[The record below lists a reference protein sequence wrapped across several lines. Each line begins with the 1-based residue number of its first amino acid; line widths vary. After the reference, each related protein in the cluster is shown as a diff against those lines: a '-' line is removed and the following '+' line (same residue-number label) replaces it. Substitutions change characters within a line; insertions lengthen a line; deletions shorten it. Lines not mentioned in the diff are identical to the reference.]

1 MASISWYILLL
12 LLSGQ
17 FYTTSGTNGVHD
29 NTDCCH
35 WEGVGCDTATGHVT
49 SLNLTRLGLYSHGI
63 DQALFNLTSVQLLD
77 LSMNDFGGSQ
87 LPAVGFV
94 RLSSLTNLNPHNSQ
108 LLNLSSSGFSGQI
121 PISIGKLTNLVSLD
135 LSNQYVYDNN
145 GISTNRLLL
154 WEPSFKTLVRNFSKM
169 RELYLN
175 GVNIS
180 SSGKEWCTA
189 LGKYIPCIRVL
200 SLENCGLYG
209 SIHPSFSSLCSLE
222 VINLRRNTIS
232 GAFPQYF
239 ADFLNLSVL
248 MLLELDLN
256 GQFPQK
262 ILELK
267 HLTTLELSGN
277 ANLMVPVHSLPK
289 GSSLETLALDGTN
302 LSIAKPSSFG
312 NLRFLHALHL
322 DARIISKEL
331 SSSLSTLDSLEELL
345 VLLNESFLSWI
356 GNLKNLVLL
365 TLEYGDFSRTSKS
378 WIGKLANLEALV
390 ILNSIFSGWIPP
402 EIGNF
407 KNLRILSLHN
417 CSLSGKIPAWIADLK
432 HLSYVNLSTNNL
444 SASPLCRGSTYT
456 IIFSSGALKI
466 AVLDLSEN
474 QLSGHI
480 ARSFWQLQ
488 TLNTLDLSSNNFSGL
503 LELNTLLRLRK
514 LSALSLSD
522 NKLAFLDVEVNNT
535 LLPVLSKLNQ
545 LYLSSCLFSLKHIQM
560 LDLSSNQIQGTVPEW
575 FWKTWSHSLTYMN
588 LSHNNFSSLELS
600 SHFLPNKQKIPV
612 PGHPI
617 NRQLPDYSNNI
628 FSSIPE
634 NFSYL
639 TQTVYLSFARNK
651 LSGQLPD
658 TICKARMLEV
668 LDLSYNNFSGQIPP
682 CLIEDV
688 HLGILN
694 LRDNSFEGKLSFVIK
709 DQCTLQTIDLNG
721 NKIEGTMPELL
732 SNCSEL
738 ELSSLHV
745 LVLRSNH
752 WSHIFTSL
760 QIIDLASNNLS
771 GVLCPKWFDG
781 LTVMMTKHDTDK
793 VVRGEHLS
801 RGSYQNIVLI
811 TYKGMY
817 MAFEKICTTLT
828 VIDFSDNCFRGRI
841 PDTIGKLVSLH
852 VLNLAHNGFD
862 GKIPNQ
868 IGGMTDLE
876 SLDLSSNQHSGEIP
890 QELTNLTFLGTLN
903 LSSNQLVG
911 RIPESHQFGTF
922 QSTSFEGNEGL
933 CGAPLPKQCKSSEA
947 PSEPNESKPSKQID
961 FILYLFSGAGFGIG
975 FAAAVLTKW

>member
-1 MASISWYILLL
+1 
-12 LLSGQ
+12 
-17 FYTTSGTNGVHD
+17 
-29 NTDCCH
+29 
-35 WEGVGCDTATGHVT
+35 
-49 SLNLTRLGLYSHGI
+49 
-63 DQALFNLTSVQLLD
+63 
-77 LSMNDFGGSQ
+77 
-87 LPAVGFV
+87 
-94 RLSSLTNLNPHNSQ
+94 
-108 LLNLSSSGFSGQI
+108 
-121 PISIGKLTNLVSLD
+121 
-135 LSNQYVYDNN
+135 
-145 GISTNRLLL
+145 
-154 WEPSFKTLVRNFSKM
+154 
-169 RELYLN
+169 
-175 GVNIS
+175 
-180 SSGKEWCTA
+180 
-189 LGKYIPCIRVL
+189 
-200 SLENCGLYG
+200 
-209 SIHPSFSSLCSLE
+209 
-222 VINLRRNTIS
+222 
-232 GAFPQYF
+232 
-239 ADFLNLSVL
+239 

-277 ANLMVPVHSLPK
+277 ANLMVPVQSLPK
-289 GSSLETLALDGTN
+289 GSSLETLALDGIN

-356 GNLKNLVLL
+356 G
-365 TLEYGDFSRTSKS
+365 
-378 WIGKLANLEALV
+378 
-390 ILNSIFSGWIPP
+390 WIPP

-444 SASPLCRGSTYT
+444 S
-456 IIFSSGALKI
+456 
-466 AVLDLSEN
+466 
-474 QLSGHI
+474 
-480 ARSFWQLQ
+480 
-488 TLNTLDLSSNNFSGL
+488 
-503 LELNTLLRLRK
+503 
-514 LSALSLSD
+514 
-522 NKLAFLDVEVNNT
+522 
-535 LLPVLSKLNQ
+535 
-545 LYLSSCLFSLKHIQM
+545 
-560 LDLSSNQIQGTVPEW
+560 
-575 FWKTWSHSLTYMN
+575 
-588 LSHNNFSSLELS
+588 
-600 SHFLPNKQKIPV
+600 
-612 PGHPI
+612 
-617 NRQLPDYSNNI
+617 
-628 FSSIPE
+628 E

-668 LDLSYNNFSGQIPP
+668 LELSYNNFSGQIPP

-688 HLGILN
+688 HL
-694 LRDNSFEGKLSFVIK
+694 
-709 DQCTLQTIDLNG
+709 
-721 NKIEGTMPELL
+721 
-732 SNCSEL
+732 
-738 ELSSLHV
+738 
-745 LVLRSNH
+745 
-752 WSHIFTSL
+752 
-760 QIIDLASNNLS
+760 

-933 CGAPLPKQCKSSEA
+933 CGAPLPKQCKSSKA

-975 FAAAVLTKW
+975 FAAAVLTKWVHISKWCKIART